1 MKVGGPQPAQGC
13 GSPETASVAW
23 SRMAWPGTGYGYD
36 SLAPGPGCVRDAVRG
51 SVGRA
56 RVCLGPRDVTELGQG
71 AVPALTRDGT
81 EDWSAH
87 PFRSVR
93 AQTFLEGRGAARP
106 QKTAARTVLGRKPRS
121 SCRCGV
127 SRPAM
132 NHRLSRLRQSETGG
146 DMR

>member
-13 GSPETASVAW
+13 GSPVTASVAW

-51 SVGRA
+51 SVVRA
-56 RVCLGPRDVTELGQG
+56 RVCLGPRDATELGQG

-93 AQTFLEGRGAARP
+93 AQTFLLGRGTARP
-106 QKTAARTVLGRKPRS
+106 QRRRRGQCSGGCHAAAVG
-121 SCRCGV
+121 CGV